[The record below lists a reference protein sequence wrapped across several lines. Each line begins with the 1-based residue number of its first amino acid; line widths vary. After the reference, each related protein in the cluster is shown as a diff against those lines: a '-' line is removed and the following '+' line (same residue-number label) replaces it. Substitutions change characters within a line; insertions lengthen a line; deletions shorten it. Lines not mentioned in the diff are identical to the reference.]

1 MTTTRTA
8 GPRTGRLSRRA
19 AAAATG
25 AALALAGCTGGT
37 PEDGET
43 AAGDT
48 FTTREVSDGTTT
60 FVVVDNPGDG
70 PTLSYSTESGT
81 TLLPVEIDGA
91 TYAFKDMNGNGT
103 LDTWEDWRE
112 DSRTRADDLAA
123 QLTVE
128 QISGLML
135 VSAHQR
141 SAEDGMTEDQ
151 ETFLSR
157 DHIRNVLASTSN
169 DVEANVTWTNELQQY
184 VETHVSDG
192 EPYIPI
198 TFSSDPRSSAGSS
211 SYTANDGTY
220 FPEAGTGETISLW
233 PSNLG
238 LAATADPDLVEEM
251 GRMVSAEYR
260 ALGFHTSLGPQID
273 LATDPRNLRNNGTFG
288 EDAEMAAAMADA
300 FVTGFQSESEDSAQG
315 AGSDSVQVTLKH
327 FPGDGA
333 GEGGREGH
341 NDFGKYVVY
350 PGGNQMEP
358 VEVFAAALDSAAVM
372 MSYSVGVAA
381 DGSSAFGG
389 DELVG
394 SAYDR
399 GKVDVLREDL
409 GYDGVIMTDW
419 GVTTGSAAAGQ
430 KNFGVEDLSVE
441 EQHYRILSAGLDMFG
456 GNNELAPV
464 LAAYDLWQAAY
475 ESGEE
480 EVDAATRWALSGA
493 RILDVTV
500 SSGAYE
506 SPYTDLAHS
515 LEVAGD
521 RTKVDAGIEAQLSSV
536 VMLKN
541 SDGTVQCAAEEAD
554 YADKTVYIPNSSTNA
569 FNMVTMA
576 SEFTEGP
583 TLDPE
588 LAATYFGDVL
598 TDTAVLTADGSAV
611 ERYETPDLADV
622 DVVMV
627 GMSTPDNGG
636 MPGHG
641 YDTVTEQ
648 YRPVSLQYRPY
659 TADGPDVRRVSLGGD
674 TLPDGTKENRS
685 YYGQTSSVQNE
696 ADLDAYER
704 AVAAVEASGRDIPI
718 IVVVQSEEVGSVI
731 PAEFESGADVIVM
744 GYEVAQQAYFEVA
757 LGLHDARGRLPIGL
771 PASMAAVE
779 ASFEDVA
786 QDVESYVDSA
796 GNTYE
801 HGFGLSC
808 SGVLT
813 D

>member
-1 MTTTRTA
+1 MTTTGA
-8 GPRTGRLSRRA
+8 GRRLDRRA
-19 AAAATG
+19 ARLKGTAAIAG
-25 AALALAGCTGGT
+25 FSLVALTACTGSS
-37 PEDGET
+37 PEE
-43 AAGDT
+43 DT
-48 FTTREVSDGTTT
+48 TGYTTREATDGTTT
-60 FVVVDNPGDG
+60 FVVVYNPGDG
-70 PTLSYSTESGT
+70 PTLTYSTASGMS
-81 TLLPVEIDGA
+81 LLDVDVDGA
-91 TYAFKDMNGNGT
+91 TYAFKDMNGNGE

-123 QLTVE
+123 QLTTE

-151 ETFLSR
+151 ETFLSQ

-169 DVEANVTWTNELQQY
+169 DVTANVTWTNQLQEY
-184 VETHVSDG
+184 VETSVADG
-192 EPYIPI
+192 EAYIPVN
-198 TFSSDPRSSAGSS
+198 FSSDPRSSSGSS

-238 LAATADPDLVEEM
+238 LAATFDPDLVEDM
-251 GRMVSAEYR
+251 GQMVSDEYR
-260 ALGFHTSLGPQID
+260 ALGFHTSLGPQVD

-288 EDAEMAAAMADA
+288 EDVEMAAAMANA
-300 FVTGFQSESEDSAQG
+300 FVTGFQTDTEGSAQ
-315 AGSDSVQVTLKH
+315 AYGSDSVQVTLKH

-341 NDFGKYVVY
+341 NPWGKYVVY
-350 PGGNQMEP
+350 PGGAQMEP
-358 VEVFAAALDSAAVM
+358 VKVFEAALDSSAVM

-381 DGSSAFGG
+381 DGSPAFGG

-394 SAYDR
+394 SAYDA
-399 GKVDVLREDL
+399 GKVDILREDL

-430 KNFGVEDLSVE
+430 KTYGVEDLSVE
-441 EQHYRILSAGLDMFG
+441 EQHYAILAAGLDMFG

-464 LAAYDLWQAAY
+464 LAAYDLWQTAY
-475 ESGEE
+475 EAGEQ
-480 EVDAATRWALSGA
+480 EVDAATRWAQSGA
-493 RILDVTV
+493 RILDIIV

-506 SPYTDLAHS
+506 SPYTDLDHS

-521 RTKVDAGIEAQLSSV
+521 QTKVDAGIEAQLGSV

-541 SDGTVQCAAEEAD
+541 SNGTVQCSAEETD
-554 YADKTVYIPNSSTNA
+554 YADQTVYIPNSFSNA
-569 FNMVTMA
+569 FNMLTMA

-583 TLDPE
+583 TLDTE
-588 LAATYFGDVL
+588 LAGTYFGDVV
-598 TDTAVLTADGSAV
+598 TDTPVLNADGSAV
-611 ERYETPDLADV
+611 ERYETPDLTDV

-627 GMSTPDNGG
+627 GMSTPNNGG

-659 TADGPDVRRVSLGGD
+659 TADGEHVRQVSIAGD
-674 TLPDGTKENRS
+674 ALPDGTQENRS

-704 AVAAVEASGRDIPI
+704 AVAAVAATGRDIPI
-718 IVVVQSEEVGSVI
+718 IVVMQSEEIGSVI
-731 PAEFESGADVIVM
+731 PAEFEAGADVIVM
-744 GYEVAQQAYFEVA
+744 GYEVAQQAYFEIA
-757 LGLHDARGRLPIGL
+757 LGLHDASGRLPLGL
-771 PASMAAVE
+771 PASMDAVE
-779 ASFEDVA
+779 ASYEDVSK
-786 QDVESYVDSA
+786 DVESYVDSA

-801 HGFGLSC
+801 YGFGLSC
-808 SGVLT
+808 SGVIT
-813 D
+813 G